1 MHVIDSIQTKLAT
14 VKKILNLVLS
24 AAMLTSAAC
33 SYSHAQN
40 FDRSKLTKLDHKFT
54 IGFERRVY
62 TLYPQDIH
70 LSKNTTQAEE
80 NCNRLIFRMRLTTRF
95 RMETGLSFAAIDRI
109 LANRIDKTVNIYQPC
124 KLNIPLTIQY
134 QFGSD
139 KKRLRPYFG
148 AGVQY
153 TQQIISSN
161 GETGI
166 SRDANDYYNRSLSN
180 TVKYMNIIFTQGII
194 YDINPNL
201 QVSQSLH
208 IMPHASGFKPIGINI
223 GVGYRIR

>member
-1 MHVIDSIQTKLAT
+1 MNLA
-14 VKKILNLVLS
+14 LS
-24 AAMLTSAAC
+24 AALLNTAAC

-40 FDRSKLTKLDHKFT
+40 FDRSQLTKLDHKFT
-54 IGFERRVY
+54 IGFERNVY
-62 TLYPQDIH
+62 TLYPQNVE
-70 LSKNTTQAEE
+70 LSRKTKAAEE
-80 NCNRLIFRMRLTTRF
+80 NCNRIIFRMRLTTRF

-109 LANRIDKTVNIYQPC
+109 LANRIDKTINIYQPC
-124 KLNIPLTIQY
+124 KLSVPLTIQY

-153 TQQIISSN
+153 TQQVISAN
-161 GETGI
+161 GEAAI
-166 SRDANDYYNRSLSN
+166 SKDGNDYYNRSLSN
-180 TVKYMNIIFTQGII
+180 TLKYMNIIFTQGII